1 MYINKYRHISYMTLV
16 FVAAFAAACSS
27 TEDVTGNEMAGG
39 ANSNAPLTILGTPGD
54 GLVSTGSSY
63 GEYTAFINVPGKWSI
78 ETSKGLANIYPSE
91 GEGPTTAVVQV
102 GENWGDVR
110 ENVLTLN
117 AQGAITRGGG
127 ENATPH
133 SDQRSENKYNLS
145 ILQSSNPSMDSI
157 STIFSSN
164 KGAGYSYMP
173 GGEFCDGAMIPLFN
187 LATLDSMQRATGVRL
202 ISDMVFPQTSQEFI
216 SANSEEAIVKS
227 LTVNASLGLNLGNV
241 KNKGTGSG
249 SVGVDVG
256 KSHEEKSIN
265 KYALKRLKTTQFT
278 REIHYMNIMSL
289 LEQTSSPDMQEKLL
303 SPGFLAVQKRFAKEI
318 AAEKGNTTKQY
329 VICDRF
335 LGEVGPC
342 FISKSAMG
350 TSLDYQISVDSTALR
365 DTLTVK
371 VALEASFQTN
381 IKTKQVSGDASFD
394 IGVSKEATDLKSKT
408 TATVKVRGG
417 DVSKVCILVT
427 GGQLD
432 DSDVTAWQNSCTP
445 TRAVMVD
452 MVLIPIYV
460 LITDEYARG
469 VLTNY
474 FNLKLK

>member
-1 MYINKYRHISYMTLV
+1 MDRCISYMMLV
-16 FVAAFAAACSS
+16 FVAALAAACSS
-27 TEDVTGNEMAGG
+27 TEDVAGNEMAGG

-54 GLVSTGSSY
+54 GLVNTGSSY

-133 SDQRSENKYNLS
+133 SDQRSENKYDLT
-145 ILQSSNPSMDSI
+145 IQQSSNPSMDSI

-173 GGEFCDGAMIPLFN
+173 GGEFCEGAMIPLFN
-187 LATLDSMQRATGVRL
+187 LATLDSMQRFTGIRL
-202 ISDMVFPQTSQEFI
+202 ISDVIFPQTTQEFI
-216 SANSEEAIVKS
+216 TADGEEAITKAV
-227 LTVNASLGLNLGNV
+227 TVNASAGLNLGNV
-241 KNKGTGSG
+241 KTKGTGKG
-249 SVGVDVG
+249 SAAVDVG
-256 KSHEEKSIN
+256 KLHEEKSIN
-265 KYALKRLKTTQFT
+265 KYALKRLNTTQFT

-289 LEQTSSPDMQEKLL
+289 LDKASSRDMKEKLL
-303 SPGFLAVQKRFAKEI
+303 SPGFLSVQERFAKEI
-318 AAEKGNTTKQY
+318 AAEKGNITKQY
-329 VICDRF
+329 AICDRF

-342 FISKSAMG
+342 FISKSVMG

-381 IKTKQVSGDASFD
+381 IKNQQVSGKGSFD

>member
-1 MYINKYRHISYMTLV
+1 MYRYISYSMLV
-16 FVAAFAAACSS
+16 FVAALAAACSS
-27 TEDVTGNEMAGG
+27 SENMTGDEMAGG
-39 ANSNAPLTILGTPGD
+39 ANSNAPLSILGTPGD
-54 GLVSTGSSY
+54 GLVNTGSSY
-63 GEYTAFINVPGKWSI
+63 REYTAFINVPGKWSVA
-78 ETSKGLANIYPSE
+78 TSKGLANIYPSE

-127 ENATPH
+127 EN
-133 SDQRSENKYNLS
+133 KYDLT
-145 ILQSSNPSMDSI
+145 IQQSSNPSMDSI

-173 GGEFCDGAMIPLFN
+173 GGEFCSGAMIPLFN

-202 ISDMVFPQTSQEFI
+202 ISDVVFPQTTQSVI
-216 SANSEEAIVKS
+216 TGDSEEAITKGLHVG
-227 LTVNASLGLNLGNV
+227 VSLGLDLGKV

-249 SVGVDVG
+249 SAAVDVG
-256 KSHEEKSIN
+256 KLHEEKSIN
-265 KYALKRLKTTQFT
+265 KYALKRLNTTQFT

-303 SPGFLAVQKRFAKEI
+303 SPGFLSVQKRFAKEI

-342 FISKSAMG
+342 FISKSVMG

-381 IKTKQVSGDASFD
+381 IKNQQVSGKGSFD

>member
-1 MYINKYRHISYMTLV
+1 MLV

-54 GLVSTGSSY
+54 GLVNTGSSY

-127 ENATPH
+127 EN
-133 SDQRSENKYNLS
+133 KYNLT
-145 ILQSSNPSMDSI
+145 IQQSSNPSMDSI

-173 GGEFCDGAMIPLFN
+173 GGEFCEGAMIPLFN
-187 LATLDSMQRATGVRL
+187 LATLDSMQRFTGIRL
-202 ISDMVFPQTSQEFI
+202 ISDVIFPQTTQEFI
-216 SANSEEAIVKS
+216 TADSEEAITKAV
-227 LTVNASLGLNLGNV
+227 TVSASAGLNLGNV
-241 KNKGTGSG
+241 KNKGTGKG

-265 KYALKRLKTTQFT
+265 KYALKRLNTTQFT
-278 REIHYMNIMSL
+278 REIHYMNVMSL
-289 LEQTSSPDMQEKLL
+289 LEQTSSPNMQEKLL

-329 VICDRF
+329 ILCDRF

-371 VALEASFQTN
+371 VALEASFQAN

-460 LITDEYARG
+460 LITDTYARE